1 MKVYWPCAIRLRDD
15 GTEETL
21 FTYDSTLKWK
31 LALETLKNWRGAYKF
46 NLVRCWVDVYEGDKK
61 VEVVHVDLEKNIRGE
76 GGLTYETL

>member
-15 GTEETL
+15 GTEENL

-31 LALETLKNWRGAYKF
+31 LALETLKSWRGAYKF
-46 NLVRCWVDVYEGDKK
+46 NLYEGDKK

-76 GGLTYETL
+76 GGLTYETF